1 MMSSYSPLRLLRLTA
16 CAFTLAAVA
25 PALASAAPGL
35 LHPPPLKARNP

>member
-25 PALASAAPGL
+25 PRLAAPRPRP
-35 LHPPPLKARNP
+35 LHH